1 MKVYKNGQLDPHIN
15 VQIIQNNLYDLEEIS
30 AEFHIDF
37 IYKTMDILIERNRK
51 NEAANLLTD
60 TWNRL
65 PDIRDKLRFGAKMGR
80 QCCVRLD
87 RLLDKNQKQLLQ
99 FYLHSFGK
107 QYSSI
112 DKVLKEVL
120 RYKRSKDK
128 GKHFLILELINHA
141 FISHVFDLK
150 FMEQSISLIVTPSP
164 FKAIITPFGTFFA
177 YRFEAHL

>member
-1 MKVYKNGQLDPHIN
+1 MIVYKNEQLDPNIN
-15 VQIIQNNLYDLEEIS
+15 IQIIHNNLYDLEEIS
-30 AEFHIDF
+30 SEFHIDF

-51 NEAANLLTD
+51 NEAANLLRD

-87 RLLDKNQKQLLQ
+87 SLLDKNQKQLLQ

-120 RYKRSKDK
+120 RYKRSKDAK

-141 FISHVFDLK
+141 FIRHVFK
-150 FMEQSISLIVTPSP
+150 LI
-164 FKAIITPFGTFFA
+164 FA
-177 YRFEAHL
+177 FLNS